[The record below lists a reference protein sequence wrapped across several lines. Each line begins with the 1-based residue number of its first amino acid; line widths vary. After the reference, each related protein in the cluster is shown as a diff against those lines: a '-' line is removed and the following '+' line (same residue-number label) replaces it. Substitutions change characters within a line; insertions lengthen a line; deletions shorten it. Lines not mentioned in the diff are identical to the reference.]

1 MAWVLASMEY
11 YVFQPGVGLTG
22 KVVVLKHW
30 VTDVIASH
38 SVTRE
43 SEICGIKLNLLEVL
57 IIIERGRLDWIMSSI
72 VASIEKTSAGLV
84 MRVIRTS

>member
-1 MAWVLASMEY
+1 MAWVSVSLEY
-11 YVFQPGVGLTG
+11 SFFRSNVGLTG

-43 SEICGIKLNLLEVL
+43 SEICGRNLELL
-57 IIIERGRLDWIMSSI
+57 KFLM
-72 VASIEKTSAGLV
+72 
-84 MRVIRTS
+84 

>member
-1 MAWVLASMEY
+1 MTGVLVSLSY
-11 YVFQPGVGLTG
+11 SVFQSVVGLTG

-43 SEICGIKLNLLEVL
+43 SDICGRNLELLKV
-57 IIIERGRLDWIMSSI
+57 IMQTKRGR
-72 VASIEKTSAGLV
+72 
-84 MRVIRTS
+84 

>member
-30 VTDVIASH
+30 VTDVISSH

-43 SEICGIKLNLLEVL
+43 YEIRRRKMDLLKVLMGI
-57 IIIERGRLDWIMSSI
+57 
-72 VASIEKTSAGLV
+72 
-84 MRVIRTS
+84 